1 MLILS
6 SKELT
11 SQSSVDI
18 LFQHAE
24 VEADRSFEAYYG

>member
-6 SKELT
+6 FKELT

-24 VEADRSFEAYYG
+24 DEGDRNFEAYYG